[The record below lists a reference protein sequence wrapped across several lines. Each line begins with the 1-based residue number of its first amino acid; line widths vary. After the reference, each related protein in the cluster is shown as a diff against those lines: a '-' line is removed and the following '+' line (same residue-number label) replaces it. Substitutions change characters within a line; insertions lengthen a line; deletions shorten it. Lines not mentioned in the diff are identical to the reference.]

1 MEIPQRLFGVTRPLG
16 SPKSDSSFSA
26 RPFKTESQVSLA
38 RAPNTEFHLSK
49 ECCTR
54 LQRPLTELAMPTLQL
69 VNIAVAC
76 NLRTCA
82 VCRLHGAKYAVC
94 RLHGTQ
100 NADCMV
106 TEETKDPS
114 KTCDSFSKF
123 QRNLRFSAR
132 INFLTKLPNLKENN
146 LCLFDN
152 GYYSFSCL

>member
-1 MEIPQRLFGVTRPLG
+1 MTKKNCLLVDPQRRTKKQTTPRAASPSTTVRAACSRVRGCCNNRCMQRSAKKIVCGVY
-16 SPKSDSSFSA
+16 
-26 RPFKTESQVSLA
+26 
-38 RAPNTEFHLSK
+38 
-49 ECCTR
+49 
-54 LQRPLTELAMPTLQL
+54 
-69 VNIAVAC
+69 VAC

-100 NADCMV
+100 SADCMV
-106 TEETKDPS
+106 TVTKDPS

-132 INFLTKLPNLKENN
+132 INFLTKLPYLKDNN

>member
-1 MEIPQRLFGVTRPLG
+1 MASFYGNCSAPAPHSLRIYSAPTQHPQQWIHYII
-16 SPKSDSSFSA
+16 FSLMITGA
-26 RPFKTESQVSLA
+26 WSVPFKKWLSLFA
-38 RAPNTEFHLSK
+38 GRCP
-49 ECCTR
+49 CYIY
-54 LQRPLTELAMPTLQL
+54 
-69 VNIAVAC
+69 NIGDEVVAC
-76 NLRTCA
+76 NLRTCV

-100 NADCMV
+100 SADCMV
-106 TEETKDPS
+106 TVQTKDPS

>member
-1 MEIPQRLFGVTRPLG
+1 MKNGQSTRTCYDVRINSFCETKIVIYCKTVKETVTR
-16 SPKSDSSFSA
+16 
-26 RPFKTESQVSLA
+26 TESDYEKCVQVIMIMYVY
-38 RAPNTEFHLSK
+38 EH
-49 ECCTR
+49 
-54 LQRPLTELAMPTLQL
+54 
-69 VNIAVAC
+69 VAC

-100 NADCMV
+100 SADCMV
-106 TEETKDPS
+106 TVQTKDPS

-132 INFLTKLPNLKENN
+132 INFLTKLPHLKENN
-146 LCLFDN
+146 LCLFDI

>member
-1 MEIPQRLFGVTRPLG
+1 MANYFSSEF
-16 SPKSDSSFSA
+16 SSF
-26 RPFKTESQVSLA
+26 PLK
-38 RAPNTEFHLSK
+38 NSK
-49 ECCTR
+49 KYY
-54 LQRPLTELAMPTLQL
+54 LPTTSDL
-69 VNIAVAC
+69 VDVAC

-100 NADCMV
+100 SADCMV
-106 TEETKDPS
+106 TVQTKDPS

-132 INFLTKLPNLKENN
+132 INFLTKLPHLKENN

-152 GYYSFSCL
+152 GYYSFPCLQLGETMTSLFARNERLL